1 MQKNVTNVSGNI
13 VDVANAEIYPGTIK
27 ISNGRIIEIIR
38 NRKTS
43 DIYITPGF
51 VDSHIHI
58 ESSMLT
64 PSEFARAAVVHGT
77 IAVVSDPHEIANV
90 MGIEGVK
97 YMIEDGKASPMKFYF
112 SAPSCVPATPFETSG
127 AILDNKK
134 VEELLKLDEIK
145 YLGEVMNFPGV
156 LHDDPDIMAK
166 ISCAKKYGKLIDG
179 HAPGLRGA
187 DLKKY
192 ANSGISTNH
201 ECLTPDEALEDIQS
215 GIRVQIRKGSAADIF
230 ESCLSIIEKHYN
242 FLMFCSD
249 DKHPDDLV
257 RGYLNEMAKE
267 SINHG
272 IDIIKVFKVASANP
286 ILHYGLDVGM
296 LRVGDYADFLEIDNL
311 KNFNILKTYINGEI
325 VACDQNPLIPRRQSV
340 IINNFKAGKKNVTD
354 FAFPCTT
361 DTINVIVVIDGQL
374 ITDRLAVKPKA
385 KNGNAVSDVERDILK
400 ITVVNRY
407 KDTRPAVGFIN
418 NFGLKEGAIAS
429 SVAHDS
435 HNIIA
440 VGVND
445 KELCKAVNRIIEK
458 QGGVCA
464 VSGNK
469 EIILPLPIAGIMS
482 NEDYLTVARKYTK
495 IDEMAKSMGS
505 TLRSPFMTL
514 SFMSLPVI
522 PKLKLTDRGLFDV
535 EKFEYLN
542 GSL

>member
-1 MQKNVTNVSGNI
+1 M
-13 VDVANAEIYPGTIK
+13 DVANAEIYPGTIK
-27 ISNGRIIEIIR
+27 ISNGRIIKIIR

-77 IAVVSDPHEIANV
+77 VAVVSDPHEIANV

-156 LHDDPDIMAK
+156 LHDDPDIMEK
-166 ISCAKKYGKLIDG
+166 IRCAKKYGKLIDG

-201 ECLTPDEALEDIQS
+201 ECLTPDEALEDLQA
-215 GIRVQIRKGSAADIF
+215 GIRVQIRKGSASDIF
-230 ESCLSIIEKHYN
+230 ESCLPIIEKHYN

-445 KELCKAVNRIIEK
+445 EELCKAVNRIIEE
-458 QGGVCA
+458 QGGICA

-522 PKLKLTDRGLFDV
+522 PKLKLTDRGLFNV

>member
-1 MQKNVTNVSGNI
+1 MQSNVTNVSGNI

-58 ESSMLT
+58 ESSMLS

-77 IAVVSDPHEIANV
+77 VAVVSDPHEIANV

-97 YMIEDGKASPMKFYF
+97 YMIKDGKASPMKFYF

-156 LHDDPDIMAK
+156 LHGDPDVMEK
-166 ISCAKKYGKLIDG
+166 ILCAKKYGKLIDG

-192 ANSGISTNH
+192 ASSGISTNH
-201 ECLTPDEALEDIQS
+201 ECLTPDEALEDLQA
-215 GIRVQIRKGSAADIF
+215 GIKVQIRKGSAADIF
-230 ESCLSIIEKHYN
+230 ESCLPIIEKHYN

-257 RGYLNEMAKE
+257 RGYLNEMVKE

-272 IDIIKVFKVASANP
+272 IDIIKVFKVASVNP

-296 LRVGDYADFLEIDNL
+296 LRVGDYADFLEIDNF

-325 VACDQNPLIPRRQSV
+325 VACNQNPLIPRRQSV
-340 IINNFKAGKKNVTD
+340 IINNFKTGKKNVAD

-361 DTINVIVVIDGQL
+361 DTIDVIAAIDGQL
-374 ITDRLAVKPKA
+374 ITDRLVVKPNV
-385 KNGNAVSDVERDILK
+385 KNGNAVSDIERDILK

-407 KDTRPAVGFIN
+407 KNTRPAVGFIN

-445 KELCKAVNRIIEK
+445 EELCKAVNRIIEK
-458 QGGVCA
+458 QGGICA

-495 IDEMAKSMGS
+495 VDEMAKSMGS

>member
-1 MQKNVTNVSGNI
+1 

-51 VDSHIHI
+51 VDSHVHI

-77 IAVVSDPHEIANV
+77 VAVVAGPHEIANV

-97 YMIEDGKASPMKFYF
+97 YMIEDGKTSPMKFYF
-112 SAPSCVPATPFETSG
+112 SAPSSVPATPFATSG
-127 AILDNKK
+127 ATLGNEE

-145 YLGEVMNFPGV
+145 CLGEVMNFPGV
-156 LHDDPDIMAK
+156 LNDDPDIMGK
-166 ISCAKKYGKLIDG
+166 ILCAKKCGKLIDG

-187 DLKKY
+187 DLEKY
-192 ANSGISTNH
+192 ANAGISTNH
-201 ECLTPDEALEDIQS
+201 ECLTLDEALDP
-215 GIRVQIRKGSAADIF
+215 
-230 ESCLSIIEKHYN
+230 IIEKHYK

-257 RGYLNEMAKE
+257 RGYLNEMVKE
-267 SINHG
+267 AINQG

-311 KNFNILKTYINGEI
+311 KDCNILKTYINGEI
-325 VACDQNPLIPRRQSV
+325 VACDQKALIPRRQPV
-340 IINNFKAGKKNVTD
+340 IINNFKAGKKNVAD

-361 DTINVIVVIDGQL
+361 DTIDVIAAIDGQL
-374 ITDRLAVKPKA
+374 ITDRLIVKPKK
-385 KNGNAVSDVERDILK
+385 KNGNAVSDIGRDILK

-407 KDTRPAVGFIN
+407 KDTRPAVAFIK

-435 HNIIA
+435 HNIVAI
-440 VGVND
+440 GVND
-445 KELCKAVNRIIEK
+445 EELCRAVNRIIEE
-458 QGGVCA
+458 QGGICA
-464 VSGNK
+464 VSGNR

-482 NEDYLTVARKYTK
+482 NEDYLTVARKFTK
-495 IDEMAKSMGS
+495 VNEMVKSMGS
-505 TLRSPFMTL
+505 ALRSPFMTL

-522 PKLKLTDRGLFDV
+522 PKLKLTDRGLFNV
-535 EKFEYLN
+535 EKFEYL
-542 GSL
+542 